1 MLFKDG
7 VGSVCVKG
15 GEEKGEEVNQE
26 NIQEE
31 DGDLNIKKKKE
42 KKEKMKEFKQSSS
55 CERLFPDGYTFL
67 ISPVSFRNQPI
78 HPQPKSLWRQS
89 KRLLDSF

>member
-31 DGDLNIKKKKE
+31 DGDLNIKKKKR
-42 KKEKMKEFKQSSS
+42 KK
-55 CERLFPDGYTFL
+55 
-67 ISPVSFRNQPI
+67 
-78 HPQPKSLWRQS
+78 
-89 KRLLDSF
+89 

>member
-31 DGDLNIKKKKE
+31 DGDLNIKKKK
-42 KKEKMKEFKQSSS
+42 KKKMKK
-55 CERLFPDGYTFL
+55 
-67 ISPVSFRNQPI
+67 
-78 HPQPKSLWRQS
+78 
-89 KRLLDSF
+89 

>member
-1 MLFKDG
+1 MRLDIVMLFKDG

-31 DGDLNIKKKKE
+31 DGDLNIKKKR
-42 KKEKMKEFKQSSS
+42 KKRKNERIQTKQLLRKAFSR
-55 CERLFPDGYTFL
+55 RLHVFNKPRIL
-67 ISPVSFRNQPI
+67 
-78 HPQPKSLWRQS
+78 
-89 KRLLDSF
+89 